1 MSPYRTA
8 HAPTTRAAPTLRM
21 RSLAWIAEAALTK
34 RECENLRWYRRFA
47 GGVWIKKTYVFGD
60 DQWVRVDALLQLG
73 LLDRN
78 WLYRQQWEGWE
89 DYR

>member
-8 HAPTTRAAPTLRM
+8 HVPAKRAAPPWWFRL
-21 RSLAWIAEAALTK
+21 LAWVAEFALTT
-34 RECENLRWYRRFA
+34 RECENLRWYRRSA

-73 LLDRN
+73 LRDGK
-78 WLYRQQWEGWE
+78 WLLGQEWE

>member
-1 MSPYRTA
+1 VSPYRTA
-8 HAPTTRAAPTLRM
+8 HATAERPAPTLRM

-34 RECENLRWYRRFA
+34 RECENLRWYRRFV

-73 LLDRN
+73 LRDSRWIIGQEL
-78 WLYRQQWEGWE
+78 E